1 VLAGAVAL
9 AFAVETPE
17 ECPDWDLD
25 ATAESALLL
34 VSDAEFDRALS
45 VTEDAI
51 ERLHCLDRVADPEA
65 LATLWQVRAAAGLY
79 GGYPEIV
86 ESNLVQA
93 AAVNP
98 GWFEKD
104 LGGALRER
112 WVEAGRD
119 PGEPSRITAWP
130 IPDDAVL
137 YVDGMLW
144 PEQPALVHPGTHLVQ
159 VSLGAEVQYAKVVAL
174 APEQQVNL
182 DTGLAEP
189 TSLRRLSPWLVGG
202 IASAVAAGGTY
213 AGAVAMSNQAR
224 ATEDP
229 ASLDEAWRRAAVLGY
244 VATPALGAL
253 AVTGVVLH
261 FKRPSVDQKDEP

>member
-1 VLAGAVAL
+1 MLAGAVAL

-112 WVEAGRD
+112 WVEA
-119 PGEPSRITAWP
+119 
-130 IPDDAVL
+130 
-137 YVDGMLW
+137 
-144 PEQPALVHPGTHLVQ
+144 
-159 VSLGAEVQYAKVVAL
+159 VSL
-174 APEQQVNL
+174 APEQQVHL